1 MEQRRPPALDR
12 ALQRRCGPT
21 TFAFGGGRVF
31 TFSPARVVCARGHAR
46 VVVVAAVVAVAV
58 AGGAKAWQRLGAA
71 NPGTCFLPAPDANGR
86 ALCVRWAGIGR
97 TGTLVGIDIG
107 MASLEDTKYK
117 AFATFLRGPFACV
130 QTREVCATGDGRCN
144 AKSISPRTGHGRA
157 GARCAA
163 RCVPPPHAT
172 SCVLVRSNADVVN
185 IVEAMRDGRGGM
197 VQTPEQYAFVH
208 RCLEDYAIMK
218 NVGSAVVLPIGFAV
232 PPPGV

>member
-31 TFSPARVVCARGHAR
+31 TFSPARVVCARVHAR
-46 VVVVAAVVAVAV
+46 VVVVAAAVVAVVAVAL

-117 AFATFLRGPFACV
+117 AFATFLWGPFACV
-130 QTREVCATGDGRCN
+130 QTREVCDGRREVQR
-144 AKSISPRTGHGRA
+144 KVYQPQD
-157 GARCAA
+157 GAWARRGPLCRQVCAA
-163 RCVPPPHAT
+163 ASCHVVCPCAQQRRRRQHCRGHA
-172 SCVLVRSNADVVN
+172 
-185 IVEAMRDGRGGM
+185 
-197 VQTPEQYAFVH
+197 
-208 RCLEDYAIMK
+208 
-218 NVGSAVVLPIGFAV
+218 
-232 PPPGV
+232 